1 MFDGTRHLLGHV
13 IEDPGA
19 VVGKHLLVV
28 LRLRYEVL
36 WRPSLTSWSISQDA
50 AVDGPLL
57 QAVGWNVFQ
66 VKDDVLVRLDQDL
79 CRGTILAS
87 PGEKGKRLENQEV
100 VVLWEVSNLKIT
112 SAKQT
117 DSLKKIWNTTNRSL
131 CFEASSCI
139 ALTSFSPRF
148 IWESP
153 NLDVT
158 EYVGESIVRSSQT
171 CPVQGGKPPWH
182 LAFPY
187 SLVKPRPL
195 EPDVEPRSSSL
206 GTWHPPITV
215 KYWFLLIAL
224 H

>member
-1 MFDGTRHLLGHV
+1 MARHLHGHV
-13 IEDPGA
+13 VEDPGA
-19 VVGKHLLVV
+19 VVRQHLLIE
-28 LRLRYEVL
+28 LFLGNEVL
-36 WRPSLTSWSISQDA
+36 WTLSPARRSPLQDA
-50 AVDGPLL
+50 AIDGLLL
-57 QAVGWNVFQ
+57 QFVCRNVFQ
-66 VKDDVLVRLDQDL
+66 VKDDVLIRLDQDL

-158 EYVGESIVRSSQT
+158 ENVVEGIARSSQT

-187 SLVKPRPL
+187 SLVKPKPL
-195 EPDVEPRSSSL
+195 EPDVGPRRSSL